1 MTLLT
6 LTVIAL
12 VVVLTGIS
20 KSGFAGA
27 LGVFAVPLLLL
38 VMPAVDAIALML
50 PILIVAD
57 VLSLKSYWRQWRED
71 LITQLLPA
79 VIVGVIVA
87 QWLITE
93 IDGRWLSAAIAT
105 FSAGFAIRSLFF
117 ANTRYALLA
126 SHWGAKAMGLLSGL
140 ASTLVHAGG
149 PPLIMYFNA
158 KALPPRHYVATA
170 AALFA
175 LMNGV
180 KLIAFSSQGL
190 LTLDILL
197 LALAFS
203 PLALVGNWLGVKI
216 RQRFDAQ
223 RFVRVMNGLLLLL
236 AAVLFIKLML
246 S

>member
-1 MTLLT
+1 
-6 LTVIAL
+6 
-12 VVVLTGIS
+12 
-20 KSGFAGA
+20 
-27 LGVFAVPLLLL
+27 
-38 VMPAVDAIALML
+38 
-50 PILIVAD
+50 
-57 VLSLKSYWRQWRED
+57 
-71 LITQLLPA
+71 
-79 VIVGVIVA
+79 
-87 QWLITE
+87 
-93 IDGRWLSAAIAT
+93 
-105 FSAGFAIRSLFF
+105 
-117 ANTRYALLA
+117 
-126 SHWGAKAMGLLSGL
+126 MGLLCGL

-158 KALPPRHYVATA
+158 KALPPHHYVATA

-236 AAVLFIKLML
+236 TTVLFIKLML